1 MTQLLTIEELKKQRD
16 EGSQTLLVDVRSG
29 SEYGTGH
36 VPGAVNVPLEQVE
49 SRLGDLGSLPIVLI
63 CKSGKRARMAA
74 GLLEPCLKSV
84 AVLEGG
90 TDAWRK
96 EGLPLVTNLAT
107 RWSLERQVRLGA
119 GLIALA
125 GAVLALAIDIRWAY
139 LSAFVGLGL
148 TTAGLTDFCPMALVL
163 GKMPWNGPRQCASPE
178 ADTRGSSC
186 CG

>member
-1 MTQLLTIEELKKQRD
+1 MAQLVKVEELKQQRD
-16 EGSQTLLVDVRSG
+16 RGAMMLLVDVRSG

-36 VPGAVNVPLEQVE
+36 VPGAVNIPLEQVE
-49 SRLGDLGSLPIVLI
+49 SRVGDLGTQPVVLI

-74 GLLEPCLKSV
+74 GLLEPRRNDV

-96 EGLPLVTNLAT
+96 GNLPLVASLPT

-119 GLIALA
+119 GLIALV
-125 GAVLALAIDIRWAY
+125 GAVLALTLEVRWAY
-139 LSAFVGLGL
+139 LSALVGLGL
-148 TTAGLTDFCPMALVL
+148 TMAGLTDFCPMALVM
-163 GKMPWNGPRQCASPE
+163 GKMPWNGPRTCPE
-178 ADTRGSSC
+178 ADSHGGTC